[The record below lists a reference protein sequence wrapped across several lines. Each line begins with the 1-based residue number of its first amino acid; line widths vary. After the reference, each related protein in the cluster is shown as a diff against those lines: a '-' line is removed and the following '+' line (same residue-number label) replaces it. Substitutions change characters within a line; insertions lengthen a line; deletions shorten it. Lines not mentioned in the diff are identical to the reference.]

1 MEIKKILE
9 DLAQLEKDSKT
20 LQEIKKI
27 MHNDGTISIIDQI
40 THLQE
45 NTEPKNINNIYS
57 KLVEIENWVDDI
69 STEWENN
76 SRDVQDAIDCLNN
89 VDEYS
94 NYIDDVVSELSQLR
108 DSLEEETTETEID
121 MPKETTEESAMS
133 EDSSFNVV
141 DYEKEVANKPTIN
154 VK

>member
-1 MEIKKILE
+1 MEINSFVKELS
-9 DLAQLEKDSKT
+9 QLKKDSET
-20 LQEIKKI
+20 LKEIKKI

-57 KLVEIENWVDDI
+57 KLVGIENWVDDI
-69 STEWENN
+69 QTEWDNN

-89 VDEYS
+89 VDEFS
-94 NYIDDVVSELSQLR
+94 SYIDDVVSELSQLR

-121 MPKETTEESAMS
+121 MPEETT
-133 EDSSFNVV
+133 D
-141 DYEKEVANKPTIN
+141 NKPTIT

>member
-1 MEIKKILE
+1 MEIKKMLE

-45 NTEPKNINNIYS
+45 NTEPKNINNIYN
-57 KLVEIENWVDDI
+57 KLVGIENWVDDI
-69 STEWENN
+69 QTEWENN

-89 VDEYS
+89 VEEYS
-94 NYIDDVVSELSQLR
+94 SYIDDVVSELSQLR
-108 DSLEEETTETEID
+108 ESLTEETTEETTEEETTD
-121 MPKETTEESAMS
+121 
-133 EDSSFNVV
+133 
-141 DYEKEVANKPTIN
+141 NKPTIT

>member
-1 MEIKKILE
+1 MEINNFVEELS
-9 DLAQLEKDSKT
+9 QLKKDSET

-45 NTEPKNINNIYS
+45 NTEPKNINNIYN
-57 KLVEIENWVDDI
+57 KLVAIENYVDDI
-69 STEWENN
+69 QTEWDNN

-94 NYIDDVVSELSQLR
+94 GYIEDVLSELSQLR
-108 DSLEEETTETEID
+108 DTLEEETTEE
-121 MPKETTEESAMS
+121 ETTEESAMS

-141 DYEKEVANKPTIN
+141 DYEREVAKKTTT
-154 VK
+154 KKTTRG

>member
-1 MEIKKILE
+1 MLE

-27 MHNDGTISIIDQI
+27 MHNDGPSSIIDQI

-45 NTEPKNINNIYS
+45 NTEPKNINNIYN
-57 KLVEIENWVDDI
+57 KLVGIENWVDDI
-69 STEWENN
+69 YTEWENN

-89 VDEYS
+89 VEEYS
-94 NYIDDVVSELSQLR
+94 SYIDDVVSELSQLR
-108 DSLEEETTETEID
+108 ESLTEETTEEETTD
-121 MPKETTEESAMS
+121 
-133 EDSSFNVV
+133 
-141 DYEKEVANKPTIN
+141 NKPTIT

>member
-1 MEIKKILE
+1 MEIKKMLE
-9 DLAQLEKDSKT
+9 HLAQLEKDSKT
-20 LQEIKKI
+20 LEEIKKI

-40 THLQE
+40 TYLQE
-45 NTEPKNINNIYS
+45 NTEPKNINNIYN
-57 KLVEIENWVDDI
+57 KLVGIENWVDDI
-69 STEWENN
+69 QTEWENN

-121 MPKETTEESAMS
+121 MPEETT
-133 EDSSFNVV
+133 D
-141 DYEKEVANKPTIN
+141 NKPTIT